1 MPSFRQIP
9 CERSSAASNRLTAR
23 CSSRILHSFSI
34 VCRFAYGLFAAV
46 PDTFA
51 AFDTFLRVDC
61 RKPEPR
67 LGDRP
72 DGTDQKQRA
81 PVVLRAAEIVYGEC
95 HACLLVEQYLVDSF
109 LERRLGQGTLCD
121 LGLTAGGD
129 EKQRRDRADAKCG
142 GELLLLFGIHLVDV
156 DAVAVL
162 GSQLFQNR
170 GKRLA
175 GAAPRCIEV
184 YERRFVA
191 EVLPRGRVRFVICDF
206 GQEIRLGQCDRFHG
220 ILFFSVVFL
229 VAAVCAGCQAEHAH
243 RGQ

>member
-9 CERSSAASNRLTAR
+9 YERSSAASNRLTAR
-23 CSSRILHSFSI
+23 CNSRILHSFSI
-34 VCRFAYGLFAAV
+34 VCRFVYGLFAAV
-46 PDTFA
+46 PDAFA
-51 AFDTFLRVDC
+51 AFDTLLRVDD
-61 RKPEPR
+61 RKSESR
-67 LGDRP
+67 LCDRP
-72 DGTDQKQRA
+72 DGANRQQRA
-81 PVVLRAAEIVYGEC
+81 PVVLRAAEIVDGEC
-95 HACLLVEQYLVDSF
+95 HACLLVEQYLVDGL
-109 LERRLGQGTLCD
+109 LERRLGQGTLRD
-121 LGLTAGGD
+121 LGLAAGGD
-129 EKQRRDRADAKCG
+129 EKQRRDRADAERG

-170 GKRLA
+170 GECLA
-175 GAAPRCIEV
+175 GAAPRCVEV
-184 YERRFVA
+184 DERRFVA
-191 EVLPRGRVRFVICDF
+191 EVLPLRRVRFVICDF